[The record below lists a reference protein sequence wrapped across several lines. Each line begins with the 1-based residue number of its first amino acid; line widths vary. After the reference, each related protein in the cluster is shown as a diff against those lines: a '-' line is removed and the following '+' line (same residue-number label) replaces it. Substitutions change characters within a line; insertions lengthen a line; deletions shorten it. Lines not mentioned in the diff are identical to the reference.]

1 VFKIWWN
8 KTRKIITLK
17 LNYLDLFVLQ
27 FGISEPPG
35 KVIDL
40 KVTDSTYT
48 SLSLSWTKP
57 KEEEDVQDEA
67 KGYFVELRPAENT
80 EWGRCNSN
88 PIISSFYT
96 ILGLKSMAMYWVRVV
111 ATNEGGDGEP
121 RDLDNYIIAMPP
133 PGIKWVY
140 FFYNVYCQSYGRV
153 LHSLEEKIDSVFF
166 WFFQNYKIIFHG
178 KKVFALFF
186 WINELISQNYEIHF
200 SWKTFFF
207 TLFYELI
214 SYSEFLDN

>member
-1 VFKIWWN
+1 MLYSKSAGI
-8 KTRKIITLK
+8 KHKGTRKKIIIQQ
-17 LNYLDLFVLQ
+17 LNRLDLFVLQ

-57 KEEEDVQDEA
+57 KEEEGVQDEA

-88 PIISSFYT
+88 PLITTSYT

-133 PGIKWVY
+133 PGI
-140 FFYNVYCQSYGRV
+140 
-153 LHSLEEKIDSVFF
+153 I
-166 WFFQNYKIIFHG
+166 
-178 KKVFALFF
+178 
-186 WINELISQNYEIHF
+186 
-200 SWKTFFF
+200 
-207 TLFYELI
+207 
-214 SYSEFLDN
+214 

>member
-1 VFKIWWN
+1 M
-8 KTRKIITLK
+8 
-17 LNYLDLFVLQ
+17 LQ
-27 FGISEPPG
+27 FGIAEPPG

-57 KEEEDVQDEA
+57 KEEEGVQDEA

-88 PIISSFYT
+88 PLIATSYT

-133 PGIKWVY
+133 PGI
-140 FFYNVYCQSYGRV
+140 
-153 LHSLEEKIDSVFF
+153 I
-166 WFFQNYKIIFHG
+166 
-178 KKVFALFF
+178 
-186 WINELISQNYEIHF
+186 
-200 SWKTFFF
+200 
-207 TLFYELI
+207 
-214 SYSEFLDN
+214 